1 MSIYSVNNPLS
12 NGYGVNVYTMKKKLE
27 EETQEQSLLDTLTQK
42 TALGKAAEEE
52 EEKKK
57 QNNLLE
63 ELTASAAQNDN
74 LAEQVEMIAKQLGIT
89 GKITYNKLLAHKE
102 EISASFQETV
112 KQGLAELGVDPDA
125 DFRLSLDDDGTI
137 KVSSNHKDKAK
148 IEQFFKENPQLA
160 ETYNQI
166 QTLNQVEE
174 SRKMGGKNINDNYE
188 KNNLLSYMNNT
199 GLQSAL
205 AMTGEGSLATLLNT
219 GFNLTI

>member
-57 QNNLLE
+57 QSSTLE
-63 ELTASAAQNDN
+63 ELLSSAGESDN
-74 LAEQVEMIAKQLGIT
+74 LAEQVEIIAKQLGIT

-102 EISASFQETV
+102 EISSSFRETV
-112 KQGLAELGVDPDA
+112 KQGLQELGVDPDA

-174 SRKMGGKNINDNYE
+174 ARKTGGKNLNDNYE

>member
-27 EETQEQSLLDTLTQK
+27 EENQEQSLLDTLTQK

-52 EEKKK
+52 EKKK
-57 QNNLLE
+57 QETLE
-63 ELTASAAQNDN
+63 EITSSASQYDN
-74 LAEQVEMIAKQLGIT
+74 LSEQIEIIAKQLGIT

-102 EISASFQETV
+102 EISSSFQETV
-112 KQGLAELGVDPDA
+112 KQGLQELGVDPDA

-148 IEQFFKENPQLA
+148 IEQFFKENPGLA

-174 SRKMGGKNINDNYE
+174 ARKMGGKNINDNYE
-188 KNNLLSYMNNT
+188 KNNLLSYMKKSGT
-199 GLQSAL
+199 QSAL

>member
-57 QNNLLE
+57 QSSTLE
-63 ELTASAAQNDN
+63 ELLSSTGESDN
-74 LAEQVEMIAKQLGIT
+74 LAEQVEIIAKQLGIT
-89 GKITYNKLLAHKE
+89 GKVTYNKLLAHKE
-102 EISASFQETV
+102 EISSSFQETV
-112 KQGLAELGVDPDA
+112 KQGLQELGVNPDA

>member
-52 EEKKK
+52 EQKKK
-57 QNNLLE
+57 QNSTLE
-63 ELTASAAQNDN
+63 ELLSSTGESDN
-74 LAEQVEMIAKQLGIT
+74 LAEQVEIIAKQLGIT
-89 GKITYNKLLAHKE
+89 GKITYNKLFAHKE

-112 KQGLAELGVDPDA
+112 KQGLQELGVDADA

-174 SRKMGGKNINDNYE
+174 ARKTGGKNLNDNFE
-188 KNNLLSYMNNT
+188 KNNLLSYMNKT

>member
-63 ELTASAAQNDN
+63 ELTASAAQSDN

>member
-52 EEKKK
+52 QKKK
-57 QNNLLE
+57 QETLLNE
-63 ELTASAAQNDN
+63 ITSYTGESDN
-74 LAEQVEMIAKQLGIT
+74 LAEQVEIIAKQLGIT
-89 GKITYNKLLAHKE
+89 GKITYNKLLGHKE
-102 EISASFQETV
+102 EISTSFQETV
-112 KQGLAELGVDPDA
+112 KQGLAELGVDADA
-125 DFRLSLDDDGTI
+125 DFRLSLDDDETI

-148 IEQFFKENPQLA
+148 IEHFFKENPQLA

-174 SRKMGGKNINDNYE
+174 ARKTGGKNLNDNFE
-188 KNNLLSYMNNT
+188 KNNLLSYMNKT